1 MSPNA
6 TLHLV
11 AAPPQPEVSHPSV
24 VLLHDWLTGLRGGE
38 RVLEAFC
45 ELFPSAPI
53 YTLLHVRGS
62 TSPTLER
69 REIRTSFLDALPR
82 VGKYYRRLLPLMPAA
97 AEKLRISEQADLV
110 LSSHHCTIKGVPKPE
125 GSVHVSY
132 IHSPMRYMYDQYD
145 NYFGPQ
151 SSLTSRVGG
160 RLFRKYLV
168 DWDLRTNSN
177 VDLFVANS
185 QFVRQRVQKYYGRDA
200 EVVHPFVELDD
211 FTALRDNPPPKSDFF
226 VMVTAF
232 APNKRVDLAI
242 EAVNRLKLPLV
253 IVGAG
258 QLDQQLRA
266 MAGPTVRFLG
276 NVSRREVLGVLARGR
291 ALIFP
296 GVEDFGITPLEAL
309 AAGTPVIAF
318 RAGGVLETLT
328 EEDAI
333 FFDEPTADSLMDA
346 LRRFEREAPRPDFAR
361 LDRFSR
367 PRFLSRMRA
376 LLASA
381 RELAR

>member
-1 MSPNA
+1 MRSNQARASLGTIVTFFALSTNA
-6 TLHLV
+6 TLQLV
-11 AAPPQPEVSHPSV
+11 PAEPRSDDGYRAVG
-24 VLLHDWLTGLRGGE
+24 LLHDWLTGVRGGE
-38 RVLEAFC
+38 RVLEAFS
-45 ELFPSAPI
+45 ELLPSAPI
-53 YTLLHVRGS
+53 YTLLHVKGS
-62 TSPTLER
+62 TSATLEQR
-69 REIRTSFLDALPR
+69 AIRTSLLDVLPR
-82 VGKYYRRLLPLMPAA
+82 IGTYYRRLLPVMPAA
-97 AEKLRISEQADLV
+97 AEHMKISEAADLV
-110 LSSHHCTIKGVPKPE
+110 LSSHHCTIKGVPKPK

-151 SSLTSRVGG
+151 SSLSSRIGG
-160 RLFRKYLV
+160 RVFRKYLV
-168 DWDLRTNSN
+168 DWDLRSN
-177 VDLFVANS
+177 FIVDLFVANS

-211 FTALRDNPPPKSDFF
+211 FAAIRAQPPEKADYY

-232 APNKRVDLAI
+232 AHNKRVDMAI
-242 EAVNRLKLPLV
+242 EAV
-253 IVGAG
+253 
-258 QLDQQLRA
+258 D
-266 MAGPTVRFLG
+266 
-276 NVSRREVLGVLARGR
+276 VLARGR

-328 EEDAI
+328 EDAAV
-333 FFDEPTADSLMDA
+333 FFDEATPASLMTA
-346 LRRFEREAPRPDFAR
+346 IRRFEREPPRPDFSR
-361 LDRFSR
+361 LERVSR
-367 PRFLSRMRA
+367 PRFLRQMRA